1 MPSEQFKVAA
11 RKISQP
17 ARKKPDPEISTAEK
31 KMPLLTLDPNK
42 PKLTPVSVMTRSPHK
57 RGTTPPNSPPT
68 PHKIE
73 LIEDSDCHRKLRSS
87 ASSDSGSSSSS
98 STSSEEGLTV
108 SKVIVK
114 KNLFA
119 TTNGTT
125 NGTSI
130 KTIIRTSPR
139 KTEHADTNNS
149 VKLSPVKLTITLPT
163 KDNKGPKKKL
173 SFVDGDKSSN
183 NSVKAFMPIR
193 RSERRP
199 KKNQTADIIQKLQSI
214 GNDDS
219 RLPLEIRDIPDKN
232 RGIVPTKKL
241 SKGEF
246 AVEYA
251 GELIEHSTAEEREN
265 KYAMDVSK
273 GCYMYYFKTNGKHYC
288 IDATVETGRYGRL
301 VNHSRLHPNLITKVI
316 MNGSKPRLILV
327 AKHDIEPGTELLYD
341 YGDRSKESL
350 AAHPWLAK

>member
-1 MPSEQFKVAA
+1 MPSDKISTA
-11 RKISQP
+11 RISQP
-17 ARKKPDPEISTAEK
+17 STPQKSSEIAVKTAEK

-42 PKLTPVSVMTRSPHK
+42 PKLAPVGVMGTRSPHK
-57 RGTTPPNSPPT
+57 RGTTPPQSPPT

-87 ASSDSGSSSSS
+87 TSSDSGSSSSS

-108 SKVIVK
+108 KNLEFK
-114 KNLFA
+114 KNLF
-119 TTNGTT
+119 GTT
-125 NGTSI
+125 NGTSLNGTSI
-130 KTIIRTSPR
+130 KTTIRTSPR
-139 KTEHADTNNS
+139 KTEHVDNNHS
-149 VKLSPVKLTITLPT
+149 VKLTINLP
-163 KDNKGPKKKL
+163 KEDKGPKKKL
-173 SFVDGDKSSN
+173 SFVNGDKSSN

-199 KKNQTADIIQKLQSI
+199 KKNQTADIIQKLQNI

-219 RLPLEIRDIPDKN
+219 RLPLEIRDIPEKN
-232 RGIVPTKKL
+232 RGVVPTKKL
-241 SKGEF
+241 SKGDF
-246 AVEYA
+246 VVEYA
-251 GELIEHSTAEEREN
+251 GELIEHTTAEEREN

-301 VNHSRLHPNLITKVI
+301 VNHSRLHPNLMTKVI
-316 MNGSKPRLILV
+316 MNGKSPRLILV